1 MQRLNN
7 ILHKVARSHDLLKA
21 LADSKQRYFESNP
34 FSLIE
39 ETNEESRKKHVA

>member
-7 ILHKVARSHDLLKA
+7 ILHKVVRSHDLLKSF
-21 LADSKQRYFESNP
+21 ADSKQRYFESTP

-39 ETNEESRKKHVA
+39 EN